1 LAEGSLIM
9 ALVGYARTSTL
20 RQDAG
25 LDAQLRT
32 LKDLGCEKVFAEKV
46 SSVQERAKLDAALEY
61 VREGDVFVVTKL
73 DRLAR
78 SVAHLCQIVAEL
90 ERKGVALKILDIG
103 VDTGRPAGHLFLNV
117 LGSIAQFE
125 REVMLERQRDGIA
138 AAKAAG
144 KFKGRK
150 PTARAKSQEIRE
162 LASEGIGKVEIARRL
177 GVSERSVYRVLAEQT
192 GQAQGLGA
200 SGVGAGAGLG

>member
-1 LAEGSLIM
+1 M

-20 RQDAG
+20 HQDAG
-25 LDAQLRT
+25 LDAQLRA
-32 LKDLGCEKVFAEKV
+32 LKELGCQKVFAEKV

-61 VREGDVFVVTKL
+61 VREGDTFVVTKL

-103 VDTGRPAGHLFLNV
+103 VDTSCPAGRLFLNV

-125 REVMLERQRDGIA
+125 REIMLERQRDGIA
-138 AAKAAG
+138 VAKAAG

-150 PTARAKSQEIRE
+150 PTARAKADEIKA
-162 LASEGIGKVEIARRL
+162 LATQGVGKVEIARRL
-177 GVSERSVYRVLAEQT
+177 SISERSVYRALA
-192 GQAQGLGA
+192 GGW
-200 SGVGAGAGLG
+200 

>member
-1 LAEGSLIM
+1 M

-61 VREGDVFVVTKL
+61 VREGDTFCVTKL

-78 SVAHLCQIVAEL
+78 SVVHLCQIVADL

-103 VDTGRPAGHLFLNV
+103 VDTSCPAGRLFLNV

-150 PTARAKSQEIRE
+150 PTARAKAGEIRK
-162 LASEGIGKVEIARRL
+162 LASEGVGKVEIARRL
-177 GVSERSVYRVLAEQT
+177 GVSERSVYRIL
-192 GQAQGLGA
+192 
-200 SGVGAGAGLG
+200 AGLTG